1 MYFKSYQFNIK
12 KRYNT
17 VEQAQDRQLLV
28 SAIKSLPC
36 HVLKSIFSML
46 MFCFL
51 FNLQQ
56 GQCLKN
62 IRQHTFPNQIQIK
75 FTFFFLSFPY
85 QSKTQLSFSDHL
97 ACVCG
102 RPQWRGCK
110 LFTFLT
116 TANFIQTL
124 HKAPLGEGLLSLF
137 KQYNVFDC

>member
-1 MYFKSYQFNIK
+1 MYFRSYKFNIK

-56 GQCLKN
+56 GQCLKTYVS
-62 IRQHTFPNQIQIK
+62 IHFPIK
-75 FTFFFLSFPY
+75 YKSNLHFFSVFPLLVKD
-85 QSKTQLSFSDHL
+85 STELSDHL

-102 RPQWRGCK
+102 RPQWRRCK

-137 KQYNVFDC
+137 K